1 MWLSEERKPYDQWVT
16 KAAAV
21 PFLAL
26 VPARRA
32 LAVASPDGATVP
44 CPNHTAS
51 PCLLRAQVLSY
62 GRLGLLGRNGW
73 YCKESDV
80 ERWVGLAG
88 WRGLRDAHVAEYFN
102 YSFIAFEESWG
113 PNQPLL
119 ANLGLAYNV
128 EYVGADKAAGTI
140 KARLDAD
147 VPVFFYLWTPHPL
160 NARYSLNR
168 IQLPTYS
175 AERFGQGRSDYPIDV
190 LEKAGSKRLAEL
202 APDVAT
208 LYSRYQITNDVQ
220 EAMLVTMDIRGLSV
234 AQAVCEW
241 MRQEE
246 SRTIWQEW
254 LPSEHPA
261 CSVGSIINGSDCQAC
276 PAGSGSL
283 GGSATACTLCAPG
296 NPCPNLA
303 TVDAA
308 SPRIHF
314 FLRIWCLDG
323 SCPAQVAFSLT
334 RSSRAA

>member
-1 MWLSEERKPYDQWVT
+1 M
-16 KAAAV
+16 V
-21 PFLAL
+21 PPCHALPDCLAL
-26 VPARRA
+26 FV
-32 LAVASPDGATVP
+32 
-44 CPNHTAS
+44 
-51 PCLLRAQVLSY
+51 LRAQVLSY

-80 ERWVGLAG
+80 ERWLGLAG

-102 YSFIAFEESWG
+102 FSFVAFEESWG

-119 ANLGLAYNV
+119 TNLGLPYNV

-147 VPVFFYLWTPHPL
+147 VPVFFYLWTPHPM

-175 AERFGQGRSDYPIDV
+175 PERFGRGRSDYPTDV
-190 LEKAGSKRLAEL
+190 LEKVGSKRLAEL

-208 LYSRYQITNDVQ
+208 LYSSYHITNDVL
-220 EAMLVTMDIRGLSV
+220 EAMLATMDIRGLSV

-254 LPSEHPA
+254 LPSELLA

-276 PAGSGSL
+276 RAGSGSL

-296 NPCPNLA
+296 NPCPTLA
-303 TVDAA
+303 Y
-308 SPRIHF
+308 RGF
-314 FLRIWCLDG
+314 CLT
-323 SCPAQVAFSLT
+323 A
-334 RSSRAA
+334 